1 MEPRRVLRCREVQ
14 QILGVSKST
23 VYRLVSSGALAK
35 PLRIGERAVAWLLAD
50 IEEFLASRERA
61 GSDAAAPRAP

>member
-14 QILGVSKST
+14 ETLGVSKST
-23 VYRLVSSGALAK
+23 VYRLVASGALAK

-50 IEEFLASRERA
+50 IEEFLASRERG
-61 GSDAAAPRAP
+61 GSDATYP